1 MDTPSVIAL
10 SQQVQSE
17 LEKWGLVRAYKEQL
31 TALLPTGTR
40 VPTVL
45 TDRGVTQFDAL
56 FQWED

>member
-1 MDTPSVIAL
+1 M